1 MKKSKA
7 ERGSAESK
15 TAREVSKAFERAR
28 VQDGKVLPVSDA
40 ERLEA
45 EVEGRKR
52 AKIARLQAEI
62 ARVEAAP
69 AEVSRDAE
77 DGLDVGALGPEIAA
91 ALAGMA
97 ARVKLPSAE
106 ELRTYRFRTE
116 IVPTLKRWGFRD
128 RECMEVREWT
138 VREQGDVFARCE
150 GLLRGV
156 GSVVAMIG
164 ERGAGKTTI
173 AAQLAVARAWRM
185 HDARRDGDLSSA
197 HAFCAYRK
205 VTDLVARLKP
215 LYANFGTIETERLEK
230 MRDALC
236 RHDLLVIDEMHDLID
251 LPVREAM
258 LIDIIDRRYASLRD
272 TVLISN
278 QTKAD
283 WDAKTNASIVSRLRQ
298 HGAVLVCDWGSWRD
312 PGGISGARVAGL
324 PF

>member
-1 MKKSKA
+1 MKRSKA

-15 TAREVSKAFERAR
+15 TAREVAQAFERAR
-28 VQDGKVLPVSDA
+28 ALDGKVEAVSDA
-40 ERLEA
+40 ARLEA
-45 EVEGRKR
+45 DVEGRKR

-62 ARVEAAP
+62 ARMESAP
-69 AEVSRDAE
+69 AELPRDDDAV
-77 DGLDVGALGPEIAA
+77 DVGALGPEIAA

-106 ELRTYRFRTE
+106 ELRNYRFQTE

-138 VREQGDVFARCE
+138 VREQGEVFSRCE

-164 ERGAGKTTI
+164 ERGAGKTTV
-173 AAQLAVARAWRM
+173 AAQIAVTRAWRM
-185 HDARRDGDLSSA
+185 HDARRDGDLSGA

-205 VTDLVARLKP
+205 VTDLAARLKP
-215 LYANFGTIETERLEK
+215 LYANFGTIETERLEQ

-251 LPVREAM
+251 LPVREAL
-258 LIDIIDRRYASLRD
+258 LIDVIDRRYAALRD

-312 PGGISGARVAGL
+312 PGGIGGARVTGL

>member
-1 MKKSKA
+1 MKRSKA

-15 TAREVSKAFERAR
+15 TAREVAKAFERLR
-28 VQDGKVLPVSDA
+28 ERDGKAVPVSGA

-62 ARVEAAP
+62 ARMEAAP
-69 AEVSRDAE
+69 AAVSREDE
-77 DGLDVGALGPEIAA
+77 DGVDVGALGPEIEAV
-91 ALAGMA
+91 LAGMA

-106 ELRTYRFRTE
+106 ELRAHRFETQ
-116 IVPTLKRWGFRD
+116 IVPTLKRWGFRN
-128 RECMEVREWT
+128 REWMEVREWT
-138 VREQGDVFARCE
+138 VREQGDVFARCGE
-150 GLLRGV
+150 LLRGV

-173 AAQLAVARAWRM
+173 AAQLAVALAWRM
-185 HDARRDGDLSSA
+185 HDARRDGDLQGA

-236 RHDLLVIDEMHDLID
+236 RHELLVIDEMHDMID

-258 LIDIIDRRYASLRD
+258 LIDVIDRRYASLRD

-283 WDAKTNASIVSRLRQ
+283 WDAKTNPSIVSRLRQ

-312 PGGISGARVAGL
+312 PGGIGGARLSGL